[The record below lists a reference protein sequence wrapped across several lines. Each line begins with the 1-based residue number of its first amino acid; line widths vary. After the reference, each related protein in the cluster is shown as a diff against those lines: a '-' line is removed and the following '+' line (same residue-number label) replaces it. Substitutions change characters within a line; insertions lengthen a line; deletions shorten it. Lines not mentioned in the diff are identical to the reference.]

1 MNPLQE
7 AMELQGQ
14 IVSWRRELHKIPECG
29 LLLPQT
35 AAFVQARLTEMGVPY
50 KTYATHS
57 GIVAMIGGG
66 PGKVVAIRADMDGLR
81 VSENVDLPFRSE
93 NDNMHACGHD
103 AHTAILLA
111 VAKVLKAHEAELP
124 GRVKLLF
131 QPGEEGPGGAE
142 PMVKDGV
149 LLDPKPDSILALHVM
164 ASADRTAKPVQVS
177 YSNMFA
183 ADDQLYIKVTGKGA
197 HGSQPD
203 KSVDPIIVSTQ
214 IINALQLVV
223 SRELSP
229 LNPGVITI
237 SSLIA
242 GRGTYNI
249 IPETAEIMGTI
260 RVVDMETRAFVF
272 ERIVSIAKGIAAAL
286 RAECEVQFLDG
297 YPALVN
303 SREIT
308 EKFISSAQKI
318 VAPEEIEVLERPI
331 MGGEDAAFFFEQVP
345 GAYFF
350 LDVTP
355 PDHEVHPAH
364 SPDFYIAEGNFYK
377 GAALFLQAA
386 MDLMA
391 DE

>member
-1 MNPLQE
+1 MV
-7 AMELQGQ
+7 A
-14 IVSWRRELHKIPECG
+14 WRRELHKIPECG
-29 LLLPQT
+29 LKLPET
-35 AAFVQARLTEMGVPY
+35 AAYVQARLTEMGVPLR
-50 KTYATHS
+50 TYEGHS
-57 GIVAMIGGG
+57 GIVAVIGGG
-66 PGKVVAIRADMDGLR
+66 PGRVVAIRAALAGLALA
-81 VSENVDLPFRSE
+81 ENVDLPFRSR

-111 VAKVLKAHEAELP
+111 VAKVLKAHEGELP

-142 PMVKDGV
+142 PMVRDGA
-149 LLDPKPDSILALHVM
+149 LEDPRPDCILALHVM
-164 ASADRTAKPVQVS
+164 ASMDRTAGPVQVS

-203 KSVDPIIVSTQ
+203 RSVDPVVVASQ
-214 IINALQLVV
+214 IIGALQLIV

-237 SSLIA
+237 ASITA

-249 IPETAEIMGTI
+249 IPETAEIKGTI
-260 RVVDMETRAFVF
+260 RVVDMETRAFVL
-272 ERIVSIAKGIAAAL
+272 ERITAVAKGIAAAL

-297 YPALVN
+297 YPALINDRAVV
-303 SREIT
+303 
-308 EKFISSAQKI
+308 EKFLASAKKI
-318 VAPEEIEVLERPI
+318 VPAEEIEILERPT
-331 MGGEDAAFFFEQVP
+331 MGGEDAAFFFQRIP

-350 LDVTP
+350 LDATP
-355 PDHEVHPAH
+355 ADGTVYPAH
-364 SPDFYIAEGNFYK
+364 SPDFRIAEDSFYK

-386 MDLMA
+386 LDLMA
-391 DE
+391 DS